1 MKKFELKEIILIGV
15 FAALMVVGARLS
27 IPTPFGVAITF
38 QLFFA
43 IYAGLLLSPRSA
55 LFSQLIYILIGLS
68 GLPVF
73 ASGGGFDY
81 VQRPSFGYIIGFALT
96 AFVIAIL
103 MKSMKELKL
112 YKVILIST
120 IGFIVSYFVGNIY
133 FYVIMNV
140 HLGEAMSMMTIMGI
154 MIPFMIKDYI
164 LLIIASYSA
173 TIVIPI
179 LRRAGYTKVR
189 TA

>member
-1 MKKFELKEIILIGV
+1 MRNFELKEIILIGI
-15 FAALMVVGARLS
+15 FAALMVVGAKLS

-43 IYAGLLLSPRSA
+43 IYAGLLLSGKSA
-55 LFSQLIYILIGLS
+55 FFSQLIYILLGLI

-73 ASGGGFDY
+73 VKGGGPAYIFE
-81 VQRPSFGYIIGFALT
+81 PSFGYVIGFAVT
-96 AFVIAIL
+96 AFVIGYL
-103 MKSMKELKL
+103 MNGITEIKL
-112 YKVILIST
+112 TKVIMISSV
-120 IGFIVSYFVGNIY
+120 GFVMTYLVGNVY
-133 FYVIMNV
+133 FYFIMNLS
-140 HLGEAMSMMTIMGI
+140 LGKEMSMATITGI

-164 LLIIASYSA
+164 LLILASYSA

-179 LRRAGYTKVR
+179 LRRAGYTQVT